1 MPQPEP
7 DPEEAPIF
15 TTLTTPAG
23 RELNVSV
30 SLDWTLGAALY
41 RIAEVDGTIA
51 LGWSS
56 GHYRC
61 DCCTEPSIELTYGK
75 PTENP
80 FTARYED
87 APKVFGVVLAA
98 QAVFRAADMSATG
111 GGRWLVVRR
120 DNGGTYAP
128 DAPDG
133 TRRRTAEIVYTIATH
148 WLSQPWAE
156 QLWKS
161 HEYRHARARLRQH
174 RGTVRDLED
183 QISALTAELA
193 DERDAEREQVRMIDA
208 GPVAPTWQRP
218 DGLPATTGGLA
229 A

>member
-1 MPQPEP
+1 M
-7 DPEEAPIF
+7 F

-41 RIAEVDGTIA
+41 RIAEVDGTIT

-61 DCCTEPSIELTYGK
+61 DCCTEPTIELTYGK
-75 PTENP
+75 PTECP
-80 FTARYED
+80 FTSRYED
-87 APKVFGVVLAA
+87 APKVFGVLLAA
-98 QAVFRAADMSATG
+98 QAEFRAADMSATG

-120 DNGGTYAP
+120 DNGDRYAP

-133 TRRRTAEIVYTIATH
+133 TRRRTAEIVYTIVTH

-156 QLWKS
+156 QLRQA
-161 HEYRHARARLRQH
+161 HEHRYAHARLRRH
-174 RGTVRDLED
+174 RGTVSDLEY
-183 QISALTAELA
+183 QISTLTAELA
-193 DERDAEREQVRMIDA
+193 AERAAEREQERIIDA

-218 DGLPATTGGLA
+218 DGLPANTGGLA

>member
-1 MPQPEP
+1 M
-7 DPEEAPIF
+7 
-15 TTLTTPAG
+15 
-23 RELNVSV
+23 

-41 RIAEVDGTIA
+41 RIAEVDGTIT

-61 DCCTEPSIELTYGK
+61 DCCDEPSIELTYGK
-75 PTENP
+75 PTESP
-80 FTARYED
+80 FTNRYED
-87 APKVFGVVLAA
+87 APKVFGVLLAA
-98 QAVFRAADMSATG
+98 QAVFLPADMSATG

-120 DNGGTYAP
+120 DIGDHYAP

-156 QLWKS
+156 QLRQA
-161 HEYRHARARLRQH
+161 HEHRHAPARLRQH
-174 RGTVRDLED
+174 RGNVSDLEY
-183 QISALTAELA
+183 QIGTLTAELA
-193 DERDAEREQVRMIDA
+193 AERAAEQEQERIIDA